1 MSNTQSSDDQARIL
15 FRSKPRVTLGSASYS
30 RKALLLELSQEYG
43 FDFDIMTAEIDE
55 RSLGDRTK
63 NPEQLVLQLASTVV
77 EELISEGAIFR
88 CAGGLMIEHP
98 LVEPLITSIQGT
110 KDSVM
115 GLSKKLVLEG
125 LLAVTRD

>member
-1 MSNTQSSDDQARIL
+1 VVWDLPTFSFLVQARSFIE
-15 FRSKPRVTLGSASYS
+15 GYS
-30 RKALLLELSQEYG
+30 RSFSSTVGSVMVTNLRNGKTFMAV
-43 FDFDIMTAEIDE
+43 DTAKIHF
-55 RSLGDRTK
+55 SKIPG
-63 NPEQLVLQLASTVV
+63 TVV